1 MPLSRKKYK
10 ILEIVVILVFWGFS
24 IYGFYDSYR
33 RTVAIPELRQLTYIT
48 DFVKRVRIM
57 EDRTEIVLADTPSDT
72 LFLQYFADDARK
84 LFRNHITSFK
94 KTDLLTVGVVQER
107 KVGNRLEII
116 TLQINEQVIIS
127 YQDYCKLKKREIR
140 YGPLFAGIV
149 FLGFAVI
156 TTFLISISP
165 KMSPNRFP
173 KGAKNGD
180 ELKSC

>member
-1 MPLSRKKYK
+1 
-10 ILEIVVILVFWGFS
+10 
-24 IYGFYDSYR
+24 
-33 RTVAIPELRQLTYIT
+33 
-48 DFVKRVRIM
+48 M

-84 LFRNHITSFK
+84 LFRTHITSFK

-107 KVGNRLEII
+107 KVGNRLKII

-127 YQDYCKLKKREIR
+127 YQDYCKLKKKEIR
-140 YGPLFAGIV
+140 YGPLFAGII

-156 TTFLISISP
+156 TAFMLSISP